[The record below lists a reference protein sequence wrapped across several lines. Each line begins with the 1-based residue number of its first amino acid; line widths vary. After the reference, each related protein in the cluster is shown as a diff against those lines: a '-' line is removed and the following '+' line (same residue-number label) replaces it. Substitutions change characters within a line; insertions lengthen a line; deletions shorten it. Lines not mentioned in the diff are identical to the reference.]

1 MSGFLHMKPLKEAHD
16 KYVPGLSFLVKEN
29 GARVIVA
36 GRPGSGK
43 SVLTQNFF
51 RPGGPLYQKFD
62 NCYLII
68 PQNSFGSVDE
78 HPFKGHDK
86 VYHEITDIVT
96 VMDDLNRKKRAY
108 LAYQEYLEKLKQ
120 WRNRQK
126 KRKRTDGDDVDDSDP
141 PPEKVEPAK
150 LEYSVLVIDDFGPM
164 LKERDID
171 LRLKDFFSRSRHLM
185 CQVYVLCQDY
195 LQLNKTCR
203 KLLSH
208 SILFA
213 PSNMAWEVFTEEQL
227 LESKKEAMVL
237 RRRVFNE
244 KYNTLAVD
252 EEKCLY
258 KNFVRISC
266 VATETDPSF
275 QDETEASALP
285 NTSESSSAE
294 SSSLHDVAK

>member
-1 MSGFLHMKPLKEAHD
+1 MKPLKEAHD
-16 KYVPGLSFLVKEN
+16 KYVPGLHFLVKEN
-29 GARVIVA
+29 GARVIIA

-43 SVLTQNFF
+43 SVLAQNFF

-86 VYHEITDIVT
+86 VYHEITDLVT
-96 VMDDLNRKKRAY
+96 VMDELNRKKRMY
-108 LAYQEYLEKLKQ
+108 LQYQEYLEKLKQ
-120 WRNRQK
+120 WRNRQRNR
-126 KRKRTDGDDVDDSDP
+126 KRKGEDTEQDDDSDP

-150 LEYSVLVIDDFGPM
+150 LEYSVLLIDDFGPM
-164 LKERDID
+164 LKEREID

-185 CQVYVLCQDY
+185 CQIYVLCQDY

-213 PSNMAWEVFTEEQL
+213 PSNMAWEIFTEEQL
-227 LESKKEAMVL
+227 LESKKEAMLL

-258 KNFVRISC
+258 KNFAKISC
-266 VATETDPSF
+266 VATETDPSY
-275 QDETEASALP
+275 QEETAASSLP
-285 NTSESSSAE
+285 TTSDGPSHS
-294 SSSLHDVAK
+294 SSSLPSAEK